1 MDMLDLKSFIRD
13 VPDFPKKGIV
23 FKDITT
29 LLYNAEA
36 FREAVNTLCNPFWE
50 QKPDTIIGIESRGFI
65 FGSAMSYALSV
76 PFVPAR
82 KLGKLPDETVQE
94 EYTLEYGKD
103 AIEIHRD
110 AIQAGSKVL
119 IVDDLLATGGT
130 ASATV
135 RLVQKLGGNVVGVVF
150 LIELV
155 FLNGR
160 KLLKDVPIHVLIQ
173 YQNE

>member
-1 MDMLDLKSFIRD
+1 MLDLKSFIRD

-29 LLYNAEA
+29 LLNDADA
-36 FREAVNTLCNPFWE
+36 FKETINRLCEPFRV
-50 QKPDTIIGIESRGFI
+50 QKPDVIVGIESRGFI
-65 FGSAMSYALSV
+65 FGSAMSYELGI

-82 KLGKLPDETVQE
+82 KPGKLPAETVQE

-110 AIQAGSKVL
+110 AIRDGMRVL

-160 KLLKDVPIHVLIQ
+160 KLLENVPVHVLIQ